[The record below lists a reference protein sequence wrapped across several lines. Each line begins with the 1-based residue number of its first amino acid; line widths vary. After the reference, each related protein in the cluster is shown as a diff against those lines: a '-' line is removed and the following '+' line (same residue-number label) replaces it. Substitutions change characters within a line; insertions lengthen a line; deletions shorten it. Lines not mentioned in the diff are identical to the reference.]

1 MLKENKKR
9 KYLKE
14 NIIIPGKDIVL
25 NNERRRKGAC
35 KIQNKGFWKGC
46 LYKLYLRSLKGFK
59 INNTKL
65 RRLKRE
71 NI

>member
-1 MLKENKKR
+1 MTKENKKR

-46 LYKLYLRSLKGFK
+46 LYKLYLRYFKSL
-59 INNTKL
+59 
-65 RRLKRE
+65 
-71 NI
+71 

>member
-1 MLKENKKR
+1 MGINKKNI
-9 KYLKE
+9 KNLGKIPIKE
-14 NIIIPGKDIVL
+14 KI
-25 NNERRRKGAC
+25 RAY